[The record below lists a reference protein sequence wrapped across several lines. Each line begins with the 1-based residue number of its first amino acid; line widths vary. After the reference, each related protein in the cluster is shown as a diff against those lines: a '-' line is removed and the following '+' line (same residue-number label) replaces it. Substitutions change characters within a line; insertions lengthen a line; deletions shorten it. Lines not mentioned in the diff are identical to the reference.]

1 MRIIWHERVMQMGE
15 KFILSAGSTK
25 ACRYAGEYLRDLGL
39 PVTDT
44 PGADVRWVLLDVPS
58 LNAEGK
64 LRGGGAL
71 ESLLGKLPE
80 DILVCGG
87 NLNHP
92 GLDGYEAV
100 DFLKDEAYLCENAY
114 ITAECA
120 LDVALPYL
128 TRTVRGCPVLILG
141 WGRIGKCLGQLLKA
155 MGADVTIAARNPN
168 HRAMIH
174 ALGYQTSDFYGIPL
188 SHFRVIYNTAPHP
201 VLSREKLAQCRE
213 DCVKIELASKD
224 GMAGD
229 DIITARGLPG
239 LHMPESSGKLI
250 ADTFIKLCYGR

>member
-15 KFILSAGSTK
+15 KFIFPAGSTK
-25 ACRYAGEYLRDLGL
+25 ACRYAAKLLRDWGL

-58 LNAEGK
+58 FNAEGQ
-64 LRGGGAL
+64 LRGGGDVDT
-71 ESLLGKLPE
+71 LLSRLPK
-80 DILVCGG
+80 DILICGG

-100 DFLKDEAYLCENAY
+100 DFLMDEAYLCENAY

-128 TRTVRGCPVLILG
+128 SRTVRGCPVLILG
-141 WGRIGKCLGQLLKA
+141 WGRIGKCLGQLLKN
-155 MGADVTIAARNPN
+155 MGADVTIAARNSA

-174 ALGYQTSDFYGIPL
+174 ALGYQTSDISDIPL
-188 SHFRVIYNTAPHP
+188 SHFRLIYNTVPHP
-201 VLSREKLAQCRE
+201 VLTHEDLAHCQE
-213 DCVKIELASKD
+213 DCAKIELASQD
-224 GMAGD
+224 GMAGE

-239 LHMPESSGKLI
+239 IHMPESSGKLI
-250 ADTFIKLCYGR
+250 ADTFLRLCYGR